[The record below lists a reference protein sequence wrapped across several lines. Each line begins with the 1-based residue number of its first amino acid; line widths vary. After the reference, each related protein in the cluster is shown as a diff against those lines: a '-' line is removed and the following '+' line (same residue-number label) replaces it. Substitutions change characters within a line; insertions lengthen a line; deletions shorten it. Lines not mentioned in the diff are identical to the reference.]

1 MKTKYNYVEETNFYS
16 LVNTIGVKYK
26 ERIALRNWREEG
38 SEITYSKLVEQAK
51 SIACDLIT
59 KGFKPGDRI
68 AILGESCSMW
78 GRAYLGIILSGAIAV
93 PILPNFT
100 EDEVQR
106 ILEHSEATGIFVNG
120 ANAPKIHSIAS
131 KLKVFRLDDL
141 FFIPKELKWEKNTHS
156 FMHLIGKDTKKR
168 KLNKF
173 DLNKINARKRNQ
185 DDIASIIYTSGTTGK
200 SKGVMLTHGN
210 LIINADLS
218 ATSFVKIKPGY
229 KMLSIL
235 PLSHVY
241 EFTIGFIVG
250 LISGCEIVYLN
261 RPPVASALMP
271 AMKEVKPNIMLTV
284 PLLIEKVVRRA
295 VLPKI
300 QSDSLLGHLYNN
312 PLTKNLICLS
322 IGSKLKK
329 TFGGNLKFFGIGG
342 APLDVEIENFL
353 IKAHFPYA
361 KGYGLTETSPI
372 IAGCGPHHHSSAWV
386 GFVLNNLEVK
396 ISDEGEV
403 LVKGPSVMKGYYKNP
418 KLTEECFTEDGY
430 FKTGDLGEISD
441 GKYLTLKGRCKNM
454 ILGPNGENIY
464 PENIESLINN
474 QKYVEESLVISDG
487 SGGLSAMIK
496 IDIEAIAKN
505 FAIDFENAQKKA
517 HEILSTIHQ
526 DINKQLNSFSKIK
539 KVEMQKEAFVRTPT
553 EKIKRYLYQNKRVS

>member
-312 PLTKNLICLS
+312 PITKNLICLS